1 MSQKPQYVGTLL
13 RAAGAHSTRY
23 VGFDV
28 PECLALT
35 AWYVKT
41 GHLQIEIGVFGE
53 QPSPRELAQA
63 DVILVPLSELPR
75 RSAKSVDVVFSSHA
89 MSDAEPAAITSC
101 VRDIARMSC
110 GHVLFV
116 GSRAGK
122 IIMGQAVSGDLVIEA
137 MPWLPSVWND
147 HLMAAPEF
155 VEALFRTP

>member
-1 MSQKPQYVGTLL
+1 MTQKPQYVGTLL

-23 VGFDV
+23 VGF
-28 PECLALT
+28 
-35 AWYVKT
+35 
-41 GHLQIEIGVFGE
+41 
-53 QPSPRELAQA
+53 
-63 DVILVPLSELPR
+63 
-75 RSAKSVDVVFSSHA
+75 SSHA
-89 MSDAEPAAITSC
+89 MSDAEPAAIISC

-116 GSRAGK
+116 GSRAGN

-137 MPWLPSVWND
+137 MPWLPSEWND